1 VQRGDNLRAKP
12 EPNLFIECA
21 RRLWGRSIESDVLG
35 DAARTCS
42 PRGGARML
50 SIGVLFGGYGE
61 DELTQAGAFRVYR
74 DAEELHESLGE
85 LGVIR

>member
-1 VQRGDNLRAKP
+1 MTTC
-12 EPNLFIECA
+12 E
-21 RRLWGRSIESDVLG
+21 RSPSRISSSSAHDVLG
-35 DAARTCS
+35 AEPIECYVLGDGVWDRLAAR
-42 PRGGARML
+42 RVRML
-50 SIGVLFGGYGE
+50 SIGVLFGGYSE

>member
-1 VQRGDNLRAKP
+1 MWDRLA
-12 EPNLFIECA
+12 A
-21 RRLWGRSIESDVLG
+21 RR
-35 DAARTCS
+35 ARI
-42 PRGGARML
+42 L
-50 SIGVLFGGYGE
+50 SIGVLFGGYSE